1 MAAPARKARK
11 RALPM
16 NPKLAEFLAGCRDEA
31 PLQLGVAPFAMLYGI
46 GALAAGMPAWLA
58 QLASAVVF
66 AGAAQLVI
74 VQMLAAGAG
83 AVPVGLTASLLNL
96 RHVLYSASVAEY
108 VRHLPRRWRLLLAY
122 LLTDEAYAVA
132 ILRYQS
138 DVGRGAR
145 EGRTKTDG
153 TPEAARD
160 SARDDANATNAAREA
175 GAAGETSDANPAGN
189 AFADLRHWY
198 FLGCGCTLWLTWQLA
213 TAAGLLFGAT
223 IPPEWEIDFA
233 VPLTFIAL
241 LTLLL
246 RERAGQAAALF
257 AALGALAFAA
267 LPYKLGLVAAVLLG
281 LLAGRLVA
289 ARTNERGGCAAT
301 DAAPADAAG
310 QEGRAR

>member
-1 MAAPARKARK
+1 
-11 RALPM
+11 M

-83 AVPVGLTASLLNL
+83 AVPVGLSAGLLNL
-96 RHVLYSASVAEY
+96 RHLLYSASVAEY

-132 ILRYQS
+132 ILRYRADDERAAQAAS
-138 DVGRGAR
+138 
-145 EGRTKTDG
+145 EGSG
-153 TPEAARD
+153 G
-160 SARDDANATNAAREA
+160 S
-175 GAAGETSDANPAGN
+175 GAGETGDTNEASDSPP
-189 AFADLRHWY
+189 DLRHWY

-223 IPPEWEIDFA
+223 IPAEWEIDFA

-281 LLAGRLVA
+281 LLAGRLIA
-289 ARTNERGGCAAT
+289 ARTGGRAIGA
-301 DAAPADAAG
+301 AAG
-310 QEGRAR
+310 TNPANAGGHEERAR